1 MNITREQT
9 LRILGGQMGR
19 PVNITAKASKAA
31 TSPATPISLEGN
43 ILVRSEKAT
52 RGENP
57 IMSGIIFS
65 WRSSP

>member
-1 MNITREQT
+1 
-9 LRILGGQMGR
+9 MGR